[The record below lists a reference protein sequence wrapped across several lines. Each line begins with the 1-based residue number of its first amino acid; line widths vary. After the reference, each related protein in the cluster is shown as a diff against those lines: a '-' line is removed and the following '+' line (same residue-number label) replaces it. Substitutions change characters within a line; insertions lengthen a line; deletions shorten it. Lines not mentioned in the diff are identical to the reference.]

1 MRRLITSLSA
11 LTLIVL
17 LAACDPVAEST
28 TTTDPVLPPPDGAGS
43 TSSTVPV
50 STTEFVRAR
59 QHDYRGVLPDGVSYT
74 ATLLGAEQQE
84 LQEIKGDFV
93 VEVDGS
99 QLRAAEVSYRKD
111 GGQGT
116 EYAEG
121 HNLVTAGGWSI
132 FIDFN
137 QDALE
142 ALGNEAESIITA
154 SIHPIV
160 KSGFPVLRL
169 ADPFSWDYE
178 QYPVEA
184 RYQTFVVRRFCGE
197 LAIACNDIGSVQL
210 IPAERLYPGLA
221 PLDAQAFA
229 ISSFDTRSVFDP
241 YFLDPG
247 PLSPATMADVIWTAD
262 EMIVWGG
269 GQSGEPYLIEGARF
283 EPEEGTWTM
292 LPAIPLSEEQP
303 TRSMWLTKT
312 LLVVSEEGT
321 YAYSPQLD
329 TWDHIE
335 GIGVKPPRD
344 PGFMAAVSPRVYLW
358 NTEGIFSLALD
369 SPAPEWLQIPRPP
382 FESGNAAF
390 GDRWFSA
397 MVATGQSLYLGLR
410 SDDGCGPREIAEWN
424 GVRWRLLP
432 PVSLATEA
440 LADCSFANQMA
451 AIPGGLV
458 IWDPGHPTMVYSA
471 EHDTWHE
478 AEPIPLGGT
487 EGPSG
492 AVLIDDRFFMVPQN
506 GQAAFFDIQSE
517 TWAVLDVPGSGGD
530 LSMVWTGEEILAWGI
545 FESFDAWRWTPGR
558 SVIEGDD
565 TT

>member
-1 MRRLITSLSA
+1 MRHPIASLSA
-11 LTLIVL
+11 LTLVVL

-28 TTTDPVLPPPDGAGS
+28 TTTDPVLPPPDGVSS
-43 TSSTVPV
+43 TSSTLPV
-50 STTEFVRAR
+50 STTEFVRAT

-74 ATLLGAEQQE
+74 ATLLGGEQQE
-84 LQEIKGDFV
+84 LQEIAGDFV

-99 QLRAAEVSYRKD
+99 VLRAAEVSYRND

-116 EYAEG
+116 EYAEE
-121 HNLVTAGGWSI
+121 HYLVTAGGWSI
-132 FIDFN
+132 FIDFH
-137 QDALE
+137 QEVLE
-142 ALGNEAESIITA
+142 ALGDDAESIITA
-154 SIHPIV
+154 SIHPTV

-197 LAIACNDIGSVQL
+197 LAIACDDIGSVQL
-210 IPAERLYPGLA
+210 IPAERLYPGMA
-221 PLDAQAFA
+221 PMDVQGYS
-229 ISSFDTRSVFDP
+229 ISSYDSRSVYDP

-247 PLSPATMADVIWTAD
+247 PLFPATIVDVIWTAAD

-269 GQSGEPYLIEGARF
+269 GQTGEPYLIEGARF

-303 TRSMWLTKT
+303 TRSIWLTKT

-321 YAYSPQLD
+321 YAYSPELD
-329 TWDHIE
+329 TWDQIE
-335 GIGVKPPRD
+335 EIGVKPPQNS
-344 PGFMAAVSPRVYLW
+344 GFMAVVSSRVYLW

-369 SPAPEWLQIPRPP
+369 SPAPEWLQVPRPP
-382 FESGNAAF
+382 FESGNATF
-390 GDRWFSA
+390 GDRWFSG

-432 PVSLATEA
+432 PVSLATEE

-458 IWDPGHPTMVYSA
+458 IWDAGHPTMIYSA

-492 AVLIDDRFFMVPQN
+492 PVQIDDRFFMVPQN
-506 GQAAFFDIQSE
+506 GQAAFFDIQNE
-517 TWAVLDVPGSGGD
+517 TWAVLDLPGSGDD
-530 LSMVWTGEEILAWGI
+530 LSMVWTGEEILAWEI
-545 FESFDAWRWTPGR
+545 FDAWRWTPGQI
-558 SVIEGDD
+558 SIGGDD
-565 TT
+565 AG